1 MKSPARRPMVAV
13 IGNAKL
19 DPADPKLALA
29 REVGRLLVESGCRV
43 VTGGLGGIMAAAMQ
57 GAKTASTAAE
67 GDTIA
72 VLPSYDPAD
81 ADPAA
86 DIVLATGMNIGRNI
100 IVANADAVIVIG
112 GGAGTL
118 SEIAI
123 AWQLRRPVVA
133 LAAEGWSK
141 KLAGTRLDERLRQP
155 AVEDDQIHS
164 AATPAE
170 AVQMAVRLI
179 PQHAKRSGGVRRPS

>member
-1 MKSPARRPMVAV
+1 MKPHARRPMVAV

-19 DPADPKLALA
+19 EPNDPKVALA
-29 REVGRLLVESGCRV
+29 QEVGRLLVESGCRV
-43 VTGGLGGIMAAAMQ
+43 VTGGLGGVMASAMQ
-57 GAKTASTAAE
+57 GAKSASNAAD

-81 ADPAA
+81 VAPAA
-86 DIVLATGMNIGRNI
+86 DIVLATGMNIARNI
-100 IVANADAVIVIG
+100 IVANADAVIAIG

-123 AWQLRRPVVA
+123 AWQLRRPVIA

-141 KLAGTRLDERLRQP
+141 RLAASRLDERRRQP
-155 AVEDDQIHS
+155 ELEDDQIYS
-164 AATPAE
+164 AVTPAE
-170 AVQMAVRLI
+170 AVQTALRLI
-179 PQHAKRSGGVRRPS
+179 PQYPKRSGGVR

>member
-1 MKSPARRPMVAV
+1 MVAV

-19 DPADPKLALA
+19 EPADPRFALA
-29 REVGRLLVESGCRV
+29 QEVGRLLVESGCRV
-43 VTGGLGGIMAAAMQ
+43 VTGGLGGVMAAAMQ
-57 GAKTASTAAE
+57 GAKSASTASDA
-67 GDTIA
+67 DTIA

-86 DIVLATGMNIGRNI
+86 DIVFATGLNIGRNI
-100 IVANADAVIVIG
+100 IVANADAVIAIG

-118 SEIAI
+118 SEIAM

-141 KLAGTRLDERLRQP
+141 KLAATRIDDRIRQP
-155 AVEDDQIHS
+155 AVEEDQIHS

-170 AVQMAVRLI
+170 AVQMAIRLI
-179 PQHAKRSGGVRRPS
+179 PRHPKWSGGIR

>member
-1 MKSPARRPMVAV
+1 MKSPARRPLVAV

-19 DPADPKLALA
+19 DPGDPKVALA
-29 REVGRLLVESGCRV
+29 QEVGRLLVESGCRV
-43 VTGGLGGIMAAAMQ
+43 VTGGLGGVMAAAMH
-57 GAKTASTAAE
+57 GAKSASNAAD

-100 IVANADAVIVIG
+100 IVANADAVIAIG

-123 AWQLRRPVVA
+123 AWQLRRPVIA
-133 LAAEGWSK
+133 LASDGWSK
-141 KLAGTRLDERLRQP
+141 KLSAVRVDERQRQP
-155 AVEDDQIHS
+155 DLSEDQIYPAKTPSEAVKKAVELM
-164 AATPAE
+164 P
-170 AVQMAVRLI
+170 LY
-179 PQHAKRSGGVRRPS
+179 PKRARISG